1 MLRIPAS
8 PRARASA
15 STGILCGLLLALGC
29 TAARAD
35 PPIRSAEDAACRL
48 EAKARV
54 FVTPNPAGLEP
65 EVIGRRIYQACMR
78 RLAQPVLQPRKRPA
92 HRRHPGHR
100 RY

>member
-1 MLRIPAS
+1 MPRIHAS

-15 STGILCGLLLALGC
+15 SSGILCGLLLALGC

-54 FVTPNPAGLEP
+54 FVTPNPNGLEP
-65 EVIGRRIYQACMR
+65 EAIGRQIYYACMR
-78 RLAQPVLQPRKRPA
+78 RLTQPRKRPA
-92 HRRHPGHR
+92 HRRYHGHR